1 MIKIPLWLE
10 FHMLMQLISY
20 LRVLCVMCD
29 VVSDYSNG
37 LQPHKQRFKVKC
49 CMQQIEGGSTSYTSL
64 FM

>member
-49 CMQQIEGGSTSYTSL
+49 MQQIEGVSTSYTSL
-64 FM
+64 SM